1 MDRLSPERW
10 KQIDELFA
18 AALELEPSERDA
30 FVRLACEGDEEL
42 YREVIALLE
51 SEAEAEAAIGDSVD
65 TFAAPLLAELDADAF
80 DGDATLAPGVRV
92 GPYRIVHEIGRGG
105 MGVVYL
111 AERAD
116 EQFEKRVAL
125 KVVKRGMDTDEVLR
139 RFRHE
144 RQILASLDHPNIAR
158 LLDGGATADG
168 RPYLVMEYIEGE
180 PIDAY
185 CDRRGLGIR
194 ERLDLFRAVCNA
206 VQHAYQRLV
215 VHRDIKPSNILV
227 TDAGEP
233 KLLDFGIAKLLDDSA
248 TDATPRTRTGVRMLT
263 PEYASPEQVRGAP
276 VTTASDVYALGV
288 VLYRLLSGRP
298 PYEVRGLSV
307 AEAERAVEQ
316 EPPPPS
322 VAAVRKAEASAAEAD
337 AHTVASPA
345 DVARSRNTTPDAL
358 RRALRGDLDAIALKA
373 LAKDPQRRYGSPAL
387 LADDIGRYLA
397 GLPVTA
403 RAPRTAYVVSRFIRR
418 HRVGVAAAAAF
429 VLLLAGSAAAL
440 GVAQARTARA
450 LAQAEQERATAEEV
464 ASFLESMFS
473 AANPLAVSRE
483 RLDTLRVRALL
494 DRGAERIREELVDR
508 PIVHARMLR
517 VIGRTY
523 REMGDYAAAEPLL
536 AEALDRARATGQPRD
551 IAEALTDLG
560 QVYLARGRPG
570 DAEPLLR
577 EALALRQEA
586 ATAATPREV
595 AVAFANLAA
604 SLQDQSRLDEA
615 APLYDSAIALVR
627 TASTID
633 SATLADVLGGRMV
646 LAYRTGDLET
656 AAGLGREVLDI
667 NRALLGPDHP
677 RVARET
683 NNLAQVLQRM
693 GRHAEAEPLY
703 REALR
708 ILKATVGPEHPYTA
722 LGMSNLA
729 AVLDQLDRDDEAD
742 SLFRATIALQ
752 RRILPPGAP
761 TIAPSLAN
769 YADLL
774 QSRNAYREAE
784 LLYREAIELQR
795 AALGEDHPDIGILT
809 GKLGGALCAAG
820 RVWEGVPLLERAASV
835 LDRALPAGHARTLEV
850 RLQLGRCL
858 ARRGSYTEAEGI
870 LLATLEAI
878 DAGGTATAVLRGGA
892 LRVLEELYTAWGK
905 PERAAEYAAR
915 LRELE

>member
-1 MDRLSPERW
+1 MDALSPERW
-10 KQIDELFA
+10 KRIDELFA
-18 AALELEPSERDA
+18 AALDVAPAEREA
-30 FVRLACEGDEEL
+30 FVRRAGDGDEEL
-42 YREVIALLE
+42 CREVLELLE
-51 SEAEAEAAIGDSVD
+51 SEAAAEEAIGDSVD
-65 TFAAPLLAELDADAF
+65 TFAAPLLAELDADSFA
-80 DGDATLAPGVRV
+80 GDDAALAPGVRV

-105 MGVVYL
+105 MGAVYL

-116 EQFEKRVAL
+116 EEFDRRVAL

-144 RQILASLDHPNIAR
+144 RQILASLEHPNIAR
-158 LLDGGATADG
+158 LLDGGATTDG

-185 CDRRGLGIR
+185 CDRRRLGIR
-194 ERLDLFRAVCNA
+194 ERLELFRVVCDA
-206 VQHAYQRLV
+206 VQHAHQRLV

-248 TDATPRTRTGVRMLT
+248 PDATPRTRTGVRMLT

-288 VLYRLLSGRP
+288 VLYRLLSGRR
-298 PYEVRGLSV
+298 PYQVRGLSV
-307 AEAERAVEQ
+307 AETERAVDQ
-316 EPPPPS
+316 EPPLPS
-322 VAAVRKAEASAAEAD
+322 VAAVRKAEAGAAETD
-337 AHTVASPA
+337 ARTDASPA
-345 DVARSRNTTPDAL
+345 DIARSRGTTPAAL
-358 RRALRGDLDAIALKA
+358 RRTLRSDLDAITLKA
-373 LAKDPQRRYGSPAL
+373 LATDPQRRYGSPTL

-403 RAPRTAYVVSRFIRR
+403 RVPGTAYVVSRFIRR
-418 HRVGVAAAAAF
+418 HRAGVAAAAAF

-464 ASFLESMFS
+464 ASFLQSMFS

-494 DRGAERIREELVDR
+494 DRGAERIREELTGR
-508 PIVHARMLR
+508 PAVHARMLR

-523 REMGDYAAAEPLL
+523 RELGDYAAAEPLL
-536 AEALDRARATGQPRD
+536 AEALDRARASEQPREV
-551 IAEALTDLG
+551 AEALTDLG
-560 QVYLARGRPG
+560 QLYLARGRPS
-570 DAEPLLR
+570 DAEPFLR
-577 EALALRQEA
+577 EALLMRQEA
-586 ATAATPREV
+586 APVPREV
-595 AVAFANLAA
+595 AAAFANLAA
-604 SLQDQSRLDEA
+604 SLQDQRRMDEA
-615 APLYDSAIALVR
+615 APLYDSAIAILR
-627 TASTID
+627 TASALD
-633 SATLADVLGGRMV
+633 SASLADVLNGRMV

-656 AAGLGREVLDI
+656 AARLGREILDI

-693 GRHAEAEPLY
+693 GRPDEAEPLY

-708 ILKATVGPEHPYTA
+708 VLEATVGPEHPYTA

-729 AVLDQLDRDDEAD
+729 ATLNKLDRVDEAD

-761 TIAPSLAN
+761 TIAPSLVN

-774 QSRNAYREAE
+774 LSRNEYREAE
-784 LLYREAIELQR
+784 RLYREALDLQR
-795 AALGEDHPDIGILT
+795 AALGEDHPDIAILT
-809 GKLGGALCAAG
+809 GKLGGALCDAG
-820 RVWEGVPLLERAASV
+820 RGRQAVPLLERAAST
-835 LDRALPAGHARTLEV
+835 LERALPPGHARTLEV
-850 RLQLGRCL
+850 RLRLGRCL
-858 ARRGSYTEAEGI
+858 AGQGHHAEAEGI
-870 LLATLEAI
+870 LLATLDAV
-878 DAGGTATAVLRGGA
+878 DAGGTTTAILRPAA
-892 LRVLEELYTAWGK
+892 LRALEQLYSTWGQ